1 MKPRSNARR
10 DGGRTSRSNDRPA
23 RPARSG
29 ARPRRDDDTPQ
40 RRRDDDEERPRRA
53 ARGADEERPVRRGP
67 ARDDRS
73 RAEGPSRPAP
83 RERSG
88 ERPSQS
94 GPSRREEAPRARAP
108 RRGDDST
115 GDRVR
120 RTFRKNDGDRPARAP
135 YRRETRPDERG
146 GERRQRPDDRPSY
159 GDRPS
164 RPPYRNADRG
174 TDRPYPR
181 KPRPDF
187 RRDDD
192 RGGRSGGDR
201 PYRGRPERDYTP
213 NRRGQGFGR
222 APKRKQE
229 AKPDHVRLNRFI
241 ANAGICSRR
250 EADDLIV
257 AGAVMVNGNVI
268 TELGT
273 LVGPNDTVHYGGQ
286 RISTEKKRYVLI
298 NKPKDTIT
306 TTDDPHDRRTVMAL
320 VADACPERIY
330 PVGRLD
336 RNTTGVLLLTNDGDL
351 AKKLTHPSHG
361 AEKLYHVTLD
371 KKVSVNDLRQLTDGI
386 ALEDGPAAAD
396 EASYVGDKKDEV
408 GLKLHMGRNRI
419 VRRMFEA
426 MGYEVVKLDRVV
438 FAGLTKKELQR
449 GEWRHLT
456 EQEVGWL
463 KRMK

>member
-10 DGGRTSRSNDRPA
+10 DGGRTTRSNDRPA
-23 RPARSG
+23 RPTRSE
-29 ARPRRDDDTPQ
+29 ARPRRDDEAPP
-40 RRRDDDEERPRRA
+40 RRRDDDEERPRRGP
-53 ARGADEERPVRRGP
+53 RGAAEERPSRSGP
-67 ARDDRS
+67 ARDTS
-73 RAEGPSRPAP
+73 
-83 RERSG
+83 
-88 ERPSQS
+88 
-94 GPSRREEAPRARAP
+94 PRARRDDRTDRDERGRYGGQARREDAP
-108 RRGDDST
+108 RPRAARRSDEST

-120 RTFRKNDGDRPARAP
+120 RTFRKDEGERPARAS
-135 YRRETRPDERG
+135 YRRESRPNDRE
-146 GERRQRPDDRPSY
+146 GERRQRPDERRSY

-164 RPPYRNADRG
+164 RPPYRSADRG

-192 RGGRSGGDR
+192 RGARSGGDR
-201 PYRGRPERDYTP
+201 PYRSRPERDFTP
-213 NRRGQGFGR
+213 NRTGQGRGR

-257 AGAVMVNGNVI
+257 AGTVKVNGEVV
-268 TELGT
+268 TALGT
-273 LVGPNDTVHYGGQ
+273 LVGPNDVIHYGGQ
-286 RISTEKKRYVLI
+286 RISTEKKRYVLV

-320 VADACPERIY
+320 VADACAERLY

-371 KKVSVNDLRQLTDGI
+371 KKVALKDLRQLTEGV

-408 GLKLHMGRNRI
+408 GLKLHMGRNRV

-426 MGYEVVKLDRVV
+426 LGYEVVKLDRVV